1 LDLEDGFA
9 MYERRNLIELREL
22 QYFVAVAERLNVS
35 TAAKAVHLSQPALS
49 RQIQSLE
56 RKLNVA
62 LFERVGKRL
71 LLTAEG
77 EDLLLHASGLLDQ
90 AQAFLNRAYGL
101 EHGHVGLLR
110 VAASPQTIA
119 WLLSPVMARFSKA
132 HPNVSLIISEGHNDG
147 LLELVEHGSAHLA
160 IASPGAS
167 SQLVVRK
174 LFTARLFAILP
185 PGHPCAGATALPLES
200 IVDGTFLLLRRGFLT
215 RRLFDQACAVHNIRP
230 KILLE
235 SDSTHTLISLAMDGH
250 GIAVVSSSAG
260 HTREMEHAVPLVS
273 KLCETAADVS
283 AVWNPNRYRPASL
296 PAFLALLEQMA
307 KPPLHKTARHR
318 QPKAGRRDGVLV

>member
-1 LDLEDGFA
+1 
-9 MYERRNLIELREL
+9 MHERRNLIELREL

-62 LFERVGKRL
+62 LFERVGKRIF
-71 LLTAEG
+71 LTAEG

-132 HPNVSLIISEGHNDG
+132 HPNVNLIISEGHNEG

-160 IASPGAS
+160 IASPGPS
-167 SQLVVRK
+167 SRLVTRK

-185 PGHPCAGATALPLES
+185 PGHPRTGAKSLFLED
-200 IVDGTFLLLRRGFLT
+200 IAEDTFLLLRRGFLT
-215 RRLFDQACAVHNIRP
+215 RRLFDQACAAHNIRP

-250 GIAVVSSSAG
+250 GVAVVSSSAG
-260 HTREMEHAVPLVS
+260 QTREMERAVPLVS
-273 KLCETAADVS
+273 RLCETEADVS
-283 AVWNPNRYRPASL
+283 AIWNPNRYRPASL

-307 KPPLHKTARHR
+307 KPPLHKVPKQRR
-318 QPKAGRRDGVLV
+318 PQKAGGRHGALA